1 MFVMVQFFKL
11 LNLLYFYMHSGYFR
25 YINLACIFKSSE
37 VAFKLATSFVVTR
50 LVRCSKATWGINSF
64 FILQIIL
71 IFYLLVS

>member
-1 MFVMVQFFKL
+1 MFVIYFKVVEPSI
-11 LNLLYFYMHSGYFR
+11 FYMHPGYFR
-25 YINLACIFKSSE
+25 YINLACIFKSNE

-71 IFYLLVS
+71 VFYLLVS